1 MGPRIWLEIE
11 VREPFAG
18 GLEFGEVGAYEQIA
32 GKVRFAID
40 PEAPENGKIVDLGL
54 APRNADGLVEYA
66 TDLYI
71 LRPVELARG
80 NRRLIYD
87 VNNRGNKRL
96 LQFLND
102 AVHSNAPST
111 AEHAGNGFLMRRGYS
126 IVWSGWQGDLLP
138 GAGRMTMELPIPT
151 RDGAPVTGLT
161 RTEFVANEPGITCIP
176 LSANDYTRS
185 YPTASLD
192 TAAARFTMRQY
203 EPDERI
209 EIPAS
214 EWQFA
219 RIGDDGAPVASPEH
233 LYYPAGFEPGWIYEL
248 VYTAQNPP
256 VMGLGFTGVRD
267 LIAFLLHDAE
277 DSQGTPNPLRDGET
291 GIELAYAWGRSQS
304 GRFLREFV
312 YQGFNE
318 DGAGRQVFAAVSPHV
333 AGAGRVF
340 LNYRF
345 AQPGRFPRQH
355 NDHLY
360 PSDQFPFAYVE
371 TTDHLTGQTDALL
384 KRPATDPLVIHT
396 QTSSEY
402 WDRRGSLV
410 HTDTQGNDLPEHER
424 ARIYLFAGSQHN
436 ASPLLDPP
444 EIYRETP
451 PSADLP
457 VGTPAYP
464 ANPLNTSALLRAVI
478 DMLDAWATDGTLPPP
493 SMVPRRADGTALTV
507 EEAAARFPA
516 IPGVRHPT
524 EACRLRVQDF
534 SPEFEQGIISR
545 EPPEVD
551 LSREYTVLVPAIDE
565 DGNELPG
572 IRTPHVAVPLATYTG
587 WNFRPEGASGDAMM
601 GTVGSYFRFAA
612 TAADRAASG
621 DPRPSIE
628 ERYGSP
634 AEYRERIA
642 AAARELVDQR
652 LLLPEDAERYITA
665 ASEGPIELRK
675 RTTTA

>member
-1 MGPRIWLEIE
+1 MESRIRLQID
-11 VREPFAG
+11 VREPFAEG
-18 GLEFGEVGAYEQIA
+18 MEFGEVGAYERIA
-32 GKVRFAID
+32 GKVHFEID
-40 PEAPENGKIVDLGL
+40 PDAPENGKIVDLDL
-54 APRNADGLVEYA
+54 APRNDDGLVEYA
-66 TDLYI
+66 TDFYI
-71 LRPVELARG
+71 LRPADLARG

-138 GAGRMTMELPIPT
+138 GAGRLTMELPVPT
-151 RDGAPVTGLT
+151 RDGEPVTGPT
-161 RTEFVANEPGITCIP
+161 RTEFVANEPGITSIP

-192 TAAARFTMRQY
+192 TAAASFTMRQY

-209 EIPAS
+209 PIPAS

-219 RIGDDGAPVASPEH
+219 RAGDAGAPVASPQH
-233 LYYPAGFEPGWIYEL
+233 LYYPAGFRPGWIYEL
-248 VYTAQNPP
+248 VYTAENPP

-277 DSQGTPNPLRDGET
+277 DGFGTPNPLRDGET
-291 GIELAYAWGRSQS
+291 GIEMAYAWGRSQS

-318 DGAGRQVFAAVSPHV
+318 DGQGRQVFTAVSPHV

-360 PSDQFPFAYVE
+360 PSDQFPFAYIE
-371 TTDHLTGQTDALL
+371 TTDHLTGRTDALL
-384 KRPATDPLVIHT
+384 KRPATDPLVVHT

-436 ASPLLDPP
+436 ADPRLDPP
-444 EIYRETP
+444 ETYRET
-451 PSADLP
+451 SAGADLP
-457 VGTPAYP
+457 IGTPAHP

-478 DMLDAWATDGTLPPP
+478 DLLDAWATDGTPPPP
-493 SMVPRRADGTALTV
+493 SLVPRRADGTALTA

-516 IPGVRHPT
+516 IPGVRHPR
-524 EACRLRVQDF
+524 EACRLHVQDF
-534 SPEFEQGIISR
+534 GPEFERGIIGQ
-545 EPPEVD
+545 EPPLVD
-551 LSREYTVLVPAIDE
+551 RDREYSVLVPAIDA

-572 IRTPHVAVPLATYTG
+572 IRTPHVEAPLGTYTG
-587 WNFRPEGASGDAMM
+587 WNFRPEGASDEAMM
-601 GTVGSYFRFAA
+601 GTVGSYFRFPA
-612 TAADRAASG
+612 TRADREASG
-621 DPRPSIE
+621 DPRLSIE
-628 ERYGSP
+628 ERYLS
-634 AEYRERIA
+634 AEDYRERISQ
-642 AAARELVDQR
+642 AARALVERR
-652 LLLPEDAERYITA
+652 LLLQEDAERYVQSA
-665 ASEGPIELRK
+665 ADGPAELRE
-675 RTTTA
+675 RTMPA